1 MNATTPLNASQVEA
15 VSVADAHLNN
25 AAMPTYS
32 DMARGLDELCA
43 WLENT
48 TMSDYGRS
56 KVAAA
61 RALAA
66 KVLA

>member
-1 MNATTPLNASQVEA
+1 MKTAAPLNASQLEA
-15 VSVADAHLNN
+15 VAAADAHLNN

-43 WLENT
+43 WLEKT
-48 TMSDYGRS
+48 TMSSYGRA
-56 KVAAA
+56 KVANA

-66 KVLA
+66 KVLP